1 MQTPASM
8 QRKTFLR
15 TSLAMGIA
23 STFGATAAG
32 HSDGSRLK
40 SLPRIVRSDEGH
52 PVTVLGDRMRIK
64 LTAEDTNGLFTLIE
78 ENNEAGVLIPPHVH
92 EREDEVFYVLAGEL
106 ELTVGDETTVLQ
118 AGDLAFGP
126 RGVAHSWRT
135 VGPSTKVLLS
145 VFPAGLEAMFAEL
158 GELPPGPPDM
168 AKVTETCGRYGIRF
182 V

>member
-1 MQTPASM
+1 M

-23 STFGATAAG
+23 STFGGTAAG
-32 HSDGSRLK
+32 HPDGSRPK
-40 SLPRIVRSDEGH
+40 SLPRIVRSDEGRS
-52 PVTVLGDRMRIK
+52 VTVLGDRMRIK

-78 ENNEAGVLIPPHVH
+78 ENNEAGVQIPPHVH
-92 EREDEVFYVLAGEL
+92 EHEDEVFYVLAGEL

-135 VGPSTKVLLS
+135 VGPSTTKVLLS

>member
-1 MQTPASM
+1 M
-8 QRKTFLR
+8 QRKNFLR
-15 TSLAMGIA
+15 TSLAVGITAIFGSPAA
-23 STFGATAAG
+23 S
-32 HSDGSRLK
+32 HPGSARL
-40 SLPRIVRSDEGH
+40 STLPRIVRSDEGR

-78 ENNEAGVLIPPHVH
+78 EDNAAGVQIPPHIH
-92 EREDEVFYVLAGEL
+92 EHEDEVFYVLAGEL
-106 ELTVGDETTVLQ
+106 ELTVGDQTTVLQ

-126 RGVAHSWRT
+126 RGVPHSWRT
-135 VGPSTKVLLS
+135 IGSSTTRVLLS

-168 AKVTETCGRYGIRF
+168 ATVTEVCGRYGIRF